1 MFNSNFPGVAN
12 PPNAY
17 NTNTQDKRFI
27 VRDTSIIDSSSGDKC
42 VYCRFDDIELTN
54 ITSLT
59 NTNSLF
65 PTIPTVHTHWLW
77 RLWYSR
83 QAQEFQFEF
92 YDVTFFSFLN
102 LFYLPISTF
111 RKSPH
116 KTSFTNIVNIN
127 KEGKVKLHFHS

>member
-1 MFNSNFPGVAN
+1 MFKSNFPGVAN

-65 PTIPTVHTHWLW
+65 PTIPTVHTGCGVYGIQDKHRNFSLNSMMSPSSITMFLSL
-77 RLWYSR
+77 RSSR
-83 QAQEFQFEF
+83 
-92 YDVTFFSFLN
+92 
-102 LFYLPISTF
+102 
-111 RKSPH
+111 
-116 KTSFTNIVNIN
+116 
-127 KEGKVKLHFHS
+127 